1 MSKLDTVRTMIQEND
16 LEAAIEELITY
27 LSDIGLSRRK
37 NEAMLH
43 AAAITRV
50 KDGIRTQTIPVGEAN
65 REQSRISNSIL
76 ELLEIVEKE
85 NRSLKKPTPSMPS
98 KLENDDNGLPSDVD
112 SNLKQESIKE
122 QLKEKGVHLH
132 LNSYSQVNPTITVEA
147 NAHAR
152 ADASMEIN
160 LEIRNTV
167 NLLQGNLNELAQL
180 LTDGGKKEEAA
191 ELEYAA
197 KALEQIENSKTKEDV
212 KKKGI
217 ANRLRRLLDDLN
229 DKESKLY
236 NTVKGIKNGIRVA
249 QDIAKG
255 YNDTA
260 QWLGLPQVPKPFL
273 K

>member
-1 MSKLDTVRTMIQEND
+1 MLDTVRTMIQEND

-27 LSDIGLSRRK
+27 LSDVGLSRRK

-50 KDGIRTQTIPVGEAN
+50 KDGIRTQTIPVREAN
-65 REQSRISNSIL
+65 QEQSRICNSIL

-85 NRSLKKPTPSMPS
+85 ICTLKKSSPSVPG
-98 KLENDDNGLPSDVD
+98 KLENHDNGLSSDVD
-112 SNLKQESIKE
+112 LNLKQKSVEE
-122 QLKEKGVHLH
+122 QLKENEIHLH
-132 LNSYSQVNPTITVEA
+132 VHAEANPTIVVEA
-147 NAHAR
+147 NANAS
-152 ADASMEIN
+152 ADVSMEIN

-180 LTDGGKKEEAA
+180 LTDGGKNVEAT
-191 ELEYAA
+191 ELENAA
-197 KALEQIENSKTKEDV
+197 KALEQVENSKNKEEV

-217 ANRLRRLLDDLN
+217 ANRLKRLLDDLN
-229 DKESKLY
+229 NKESKLY
-236 NTVKGIKNGIRVA
+236 NTVKGIKNGISIA